1 MQSIEL
7 LLVKE
12 ELLFLP
18 VMEEATTHYSS
29 SHSGTVGLK
38 SKSNKKVEI
47 KNESASLPNTQC

>member
-29 SHSGTVGLK
+29 SHSGTVG
-38 SKSNKKVEI
+38 
-47 KNESASLPNTQC
+47 